1 MHIQPPQLLC
11 MVTDVGI
18 SYFKCGDALFHSFF
32 PNFLFLSVK
41 LGPRTRKGEKK
52 SIFKK
57 EI

>member
-1 MHIQPPQLLC
+1 